1 MENSD
6 DEDDSDYYN
15 ELIISR
21 NQFKLYFQKL
31 HKFFA
36 SKSQYNKCFIKGCKE
51 IGCYNYYNKYIN
63 HLCSKHKL
71 KDMIKFGPKKCINE
85 ICFKYPTFN
94 YSGKK
99 KGIYC
104 YEHRLLNM
112 TNVISKRCKT
122 HLCDMI
128 ISSKYKGY
136 CFYCYSNMFPEK
148 CINYKNKECRVVD
161 YVKNNFDNLTWVYDK
176 KIQDGCSTRRPDLFL
191 DLGYQIIIIE
201 IDENQHLNY
210 ESICE
215 NKRIMLLSQDV
226 NHRPIIF
233 IRFNPDDYIKDGC
246 KIPSCWTTTKSKG
259 FIKLKNEFEWNNRLE
274 VLKNEIIFW
283 INPSN
288 KIDKII
294 HIIELFFDS

>member
-1 MENSD
+1 MTQHFNVKMSEF
-6 DEDDSDYYN
+6 E
-15 ELIISR
+15 
-21 NQFKLYFQKL
+21 FQKYLEDKIQKMNQLEMEKQLEIEKQL
-31 HKFFA
+31 HITVDETNV
-36 SKSQYNKCFIKGCKE
+36 SN
-51 IGCYNYYNKYIN
+51 NT
-63 HLCSKHKL
+63 
-71 KDMIKFGPKKCINE
+71 DDDDRKKCINE
-85 ICFKYPTFN
+85 ICLKYPTFN

-112 TNVISKRCKT
+112 TNVIQKRCET

-161 YVKNNFDNLTWVYDK
+161 FVKNNFDNLTWVYDK

-233 IRFNPDDYIKDGC
+233 LRFNPDDYIKDGC

-274 VLKNEIIFW
+274 VLKNEIILW